1 MAFRK
6 IPRELSLQAITTLSW
21 LGLFI
26 CQRVQ
31 AGFIDPKQTVC
42 IDGGS
47 GCAKLLHNPKF
58 ILLGLHPHEWGA
70 LFFVFLIIVC
80 LVESFRLMG
89 GKTLRVTSLTLNL
102 GALVGVLAA
111 LASGYAQYRLIHQ
124 ICPLCFSLDCILLLI
139 AAVIFLEEQQLPISG
154 WRSPISTKEEQP
166 NPSGFPLH
174 RLLLLN
180 LFGFAVIALLS
191 FTVKTANRKT
201 YLPHI
206 ATVGGEPI
214 YQYELEEE
222 AAPDT
227 YPQDVLIHQVQ
238 KKVLN
243 RMIGEKLLTMAAKR
257 EGKNLAEYLAAKKIP
272 SDGSAASREKV
283 SALIATLRT
292 EFRVKD
298 FLRSPIPPVLE
309 NIPQDGILVG
319 NPKAP
324 LKIVCFTDFECPY
337 CRKLSPVLEA
347 FQSRHPDGVSI
358 VYCQSPLPIHP
369 LALPC
374 AKAAFCAD
382 QQGRF
387 RQYQHLLFGGEKLS
401 LDSIQSAARSCGLD
415 PDTFNR
421 CMSSP
426 EIEAKVQRAIEETD
440 SLGIHGTPR
449 LYFNGILRSPSSEIE
464 EFEKIYQ
471 LLPLENQ
478 TEGTLEGNSRN

>member
-6 IPRELSLQAITTLSW
+6 IPRELSLQAVTALSW

-70 LFFVFLIIVC
+70 LFFVFLILLC
-80 LVESFRLMG
+80 LLESFRFMG
-89 GKTLRVTSLTLNL
+89 GKTVRITSLALNL
-102 GALVGVLAA
+102 AALAGVLSA

-124 ICPLCFSLDCILLLI
+124 ICPLCFMLDCILLMI
-139 AAVIFLEEQQLPISG
+139 AAVILLGEYRLPTSAR
-154 WRSPISTKEEQP
+154 RSPISAKEDQP
-166 NPSGFPLH
+166 NPYLSASPLP

-191 FTVKTANRKT
+191 ITVKTADRKT

-214 YQYELEEE
+214 FQYELEEE
-222 AAPDT
+222 ASPDT
-227 YPQDVLIHQVQ
+227 YPQDILIHQAQ

-243 RMIGEKLLTMAAKR
+243 RMIGEKLLAMAAKK
-257 EGKNLAEYLAAKKIP
+257 EGQSLTEYLAAKKIP
-272 SDGSAASREKV
+272 TDGSEASREKV
-283 SALIATLRT
+283 RALIATLRP

-309 NIPQDGILVG
+309 KIPQDGILVG
-319 NPKAP
+319 NPNAP

-337 CRKLSPVLEA
+337 CRKLAPVLEA
-347 FQSRHPDGVSI
+347 FQSRHPEGVSI
-358 VYCQSPLPIHP
+358 VYCQSPLTIHP
-369 LALPC
+369 LALPS
-374 AKAAFCAD
+374 AKAAFCAE

-387 RQYQHLLFGGEKLS
+387 RQYQHLLFSGEKLS
-401 LDSIQSAARSCGLD
+401 LDTIQSAARSCGLD
-415 PDTFNR
+415 QDSFNR

-449 LYFNGILRSPSSEIE
+449 LYFNGQLRSLSPEIE

-471 LLPLENQ
+471 NLPLEKQ
-478 TEGTLEGNSRN
+478 KEGTPQGK